1 MVHKMSTVIFI
12 DVIGFS
18 VDLSYV
24 LIIACMVTNVKQKIQ
39 KFSGVFSCVLYKET
53 FEIAMNFFR
62 KRLHCYGICG
72 ILKLIKGMQTG

>member
-1 MVHKMSTVIFI
+1 MVHKLSTVIFF

-24 LIIACMVTNVKQKIQ
+24 LIIACMVTDVKQKFQ
-39 KFSGVFSCVLYKET
+39 KFSGEFSCVLYKET

-62 KRLHCYGICG
+62 KRLHCYVNCD
-72 ILKLIKGMQTG
+72 ILKLH